1 MPAAASQVGLILVA
15 TLVVYSSVVLARQR
29 NFARKPRKTLSRLDT
44 DAPLRPQPYATPA
57 RSVDNHLHKTA
68 VTLMHELGISM
79 AGLSPLRRRPSVAS
93 SSILTSEEYDKK
105 TDLMHEGRNQGG
117 KLVVVM
123 VGLPGRGK
131 SYMARKVARYLNW
144 INYATPRRRLFDP
157 QNPLGQKQRM
167 EMAEA
172 AMDDMLNYLN
182 NEGEVAIYDGT
193 NSTLE
198 RRLWIEKRIAET
210 DGFHLLFIESVCD
223 DEAIIERNII
233 DTKLRSPDYRGV
245 TPEMAVEDFRKRIA
259 NYRKNYEALGPADEI
274 FSYVKVIDAGTKLIM
289 NRIHGYL
296 PMKILSFISNLH
308 IVPRPIY
315 LSSHGESMNDLSARL
330 GGEAELTPRGVEYS
344 IALAKFLAE
353 NPETAPSALSLW
365 YSTAK
370 CARATVRH
378 IESHTRVQW
387 RALRPLEAGA
397 YSHLTR
403 AELKLH
409 HAQEYAMRAANR
421 LWYRYPLGESYVD
434 VITRLEP
441 VIFELERSR
450 SPVLLV
456 AHPEVIR
463 CLYGYFLDLPL
474 LEIPRVHAPLHELI
488 ELHMTAYECIE
499 TRHRLTPIKTHD
511 PEA

>member
-1 MPAAASQVGLILVA
+1 
-15 TLVVYSSVVLARQR
+15 
-29 NFARKPRKTLSRLDT
+29 
-44 DAPLRPQPYATPA
+44 
-57 RSVDNHLHKTA
+57 
-68 VTLMHELGISM
+68 
-79 AGLSPLRRRPSVAS
+79 
-93 SSILTSEEYDKK
+93 
-105 TDLMHEGRNQGG
+105 MHEGRNQGG

-144 INYATPRRRLFDP
+144 INYATRVFNIGNYRRKLLGADHHADFFNP
-157 QNPLGQKQRM
+157 NNPLGQKQRM

-172 AMDDMLNYLN
+172 AMDDMLKYLDS
-182 NEGEVAIYDGT
+182 EGEVAIYDGT

-198 RRLWIEKRIAET
+198 RRLWIQERIAAA
-210 DGFHLLFIESVCD
+210 DGYHLLFIESICD

-233 DTKLRSPDYRGV
+233 ETKLRSPDYRGV
-245 TPEMAVEDFRKRIA
+245 TPEEAVEDFRKRID

-315 LSSHGESMNDLSARL
+315 LTSHGESMNDLSCRL
-330 GGEAELTPRGVEYS
+330 GGESELTPRGVDFS
-344 IALAKFLAE
+344 NALAKFLE
-353 NPETAPSALSLW
+353 KNPETSPSTISLW
-365 YSTAK
+365 YSTASS
-370 CARATVRH
+370 ARQTVRP
-378 IESHTRVQW
+378 IQSHTRVQW
-387 RALRPLEAGA
+387 RALRQLEAGA
-397 YSHLTR
+397 YSHLTLQEFK
-403 AELKLH
+403 ALH
-409 HAQEYAMRAANR
+409 TKEYAMRSANR

-450 SPVLLV
+450 NPVVIV

-474 LEIPRVHAPLHELI
+474 LEIPRVKAPLHELI
-488 ELHMTAYECIE
+488 ELHMTAYECVE
-499 TRHRLTPIKTHD
+499 TRHCLVPIKNHSS
-511 PEA
+511 E